1 MSASLRV
8 RRLLPGAADYA
19 GLRHGWSADLLA
31 GVTVA
36 VVALPL
42 ALAFGVASG
51 VGAAPG
57 LVTAVVAGAVA
68 AVFGGSHLQVS
79 GPTGAMTVVLVP
91 IVAQQGVGA
100 VAAIAVIAGVVVTA
114 AGVLGMGR
122 LIGLV
127 PWPVVEGFTL
137 GIAVVIAAQQVP
149 MALGVDR
156 PDGEN
161 AALVALRAAARFA
174 SQPGWGV
181 LALLG
186 LAVLLTAGLPR
197 LHRSLPAGLLGVAVV
212 TALAEVSGVDVA
224 RIGSI
229 PSTLALPS
237 LPHLGSLATLLPAA
251 LVVAALAA
259 LESLLSAR
267 VADGMTDAARHDPDR
282 ELVGQGLANI
292 ASGLF
297 GGLPATGALARTAVN
312 ARTGAR
318 TRVAALTHALALLAV
333 MAVASQWVGRIPLVA
348 LAGVLL
354 VTAYR
359 MVERH
364 VVVSVLRSTRMDAL
378 VFVVTAT
385 ATVVLDLVTAVEA
398 GVAVAV
404 VVALVKLSRTSQ
416 VVEDDIAFEVAAPE
430 EHDLLRRHVLV
441 YRVDGPLFFAASGR
455 FLKQLTDVADVR
467 VVVLRLGNLAML
479 DATGARAVGEIVDE
493 LDARG
498 IAVVLKLAS
507 AQNLR
512 LLRTVGALEL
522 LEQRGHV
529 HAELAGAV
537 SHALRHAAREPH
549 DHRPAGGQPAR
560 GASARPRSSAVR
572 SRASRSARSR
582 SSATAPAAL
591 AKPR

>member
-1 MSASLRV
+1 VNALARA
-8 RRLLPGAADYA
+8 RRLLPGRADYA
-19 GLRHGWSADLLA
+19 DLRHGWTADLVA
-31 GVTVA
+31 GLTVA

-51 VGAAPG
+51 VGATAG

-100 VAAIAVIAGVVVTA
+100 VAAIALLAGVVVVV
-114 AGVLGMGR
+114 AGVLGIGR

-137 GIAVVIAAQQVP
+137 GIAMVIAAQQVP

-156 PDGEN
+156 PAGEN
-161 AALVALRAAARFA
+161 AALVAGRSVVRFA
-174 SQPGWGV
+174 THPGWVALGL
-181 LALLG
+181 LAL
-186 LAVLLTAGLPR
+186 AVVLTAGLPK
-197 LHRSLPAGLLGVAVV
+197 LHRSLPAGLLAV
-212 TALAEVSGVDVA
+212 TAVTVLAEAAGIDVA
-224 RIGSI
+224 RIGAI
-229 PSTLALPS
+229 PSTLPMPS
-237 LPHLGSLATLLPAA
+237 LPQVGSMTALLPAA

-267 VADGMTDAARHDPDR
+267 VADGMSDAGRHDPDR
-282 ELVGQGLANI
+282 ELVGQGLANVV
-292 ASGLF
+292 SGLF

-312 ARTGAR
+312 ARSGAR
-318 TRVAALTHALALLAV
+318 TRVAALTHALVLAGL
-333 MAVASQWVGRIPLVA
+333 MAVASQWVGRIPLVS

-364 VVVSVLRSTRMDAL
+364 VVVAVLRSTRMDAM

-385 ATVVLDLVTAVEA
+385 ATVVLDLVTAVEV
-398 GVAVAV
+398 GVAIAV
-404 VVALVKLSRTSQ
+404 IVALVKLSHTSQ
-416 VVEDDIAFEVAAPE
+416 VVEDDTAIELAPPE

-455 FLKQLTDVADVR
+455 FLKQLTDVTDVR

-479 DATGARAVGEIVDE
+479 DATGARAVGEIVEE
-493 LDARG
+493 LDGRG
-498 IAVVLKLAS
+498 IAVVLKIAS
-507 AQNLR
+507 PQNLR
-512 LLRTVGALEL
+512 LLRSVGALEL
-522 LEQRGHV
+522 LERRGHV
-529 HAELAGAV
+529 HADLPAAIN
-537 SHALRHAAREPH
+537 HALRHATRVPT
-549 DHRPAGGQPAR
+549 
-560 GASARPRSSAVR
+560 SAQY
-572 SRASRSARSR
+572 
-582 SSATAPAAL
+582 ATSGEL
-591 AKPR
+591 VG

>member
-1 MSASLRV
+1 MNAVARV
-8 RRLLPGAADYA
+8 RGLLPRPADYA
-19 GLRHGWSADLLA
+19 DLRHGWTADLLA
-31 GVTVA
+31 GLTVA

-51 VGAAPG
+51 VGAAAG

-100 VAAIAVIAGVVVTA
+100 VAAIAVLAGVVVA
-114 AGVLGMGR
+114 LAGVLGLGR

-127 PWPVVEGFTL
+127 PWPVVEGFTF

-149 MALGVDR
+149 MGLGVAR
-156 PDGEN
+156 PHGEN
-161 AALVALRAAARFA
+161 AALVALRALGGFAAHP
-174 SQPGWGV
+174 SWWV
-181 LALLG
+181 LGLLG
-186 LAVLLTAGLPR
+186 LAVVLTAWLPR
-197 LHRSLPAGLLGVAVV
+197 LHRSLPAGLLAVAAVTVV
-212 TALAEVSGVDVA
+212 AELSGADVA
-224 RIGSI
+224 RIG
-229 PSTLALPS
+229 ALPRTLGLPSWPDVGS
-237 LPHLGSLATLLPAA
+237 LPALVPPA

-282 ELVGQGLANI
+282 ELVGQGLANV

-318 TRVAALTHALALLAV
+318 TRLAALTHALVLVVLMGLA
-333 MAVASQWVGRIPLVA
+333 SGLVGRIPLVA

-364 VVVSVLRSTRMDAL
+364 VVVAVLRSTRTDAL
-378 VFVVTAT
+378 VFVLTAG
-385 ATVVLDLVTAVEA
+385 ATVVLDLVTAVEI
-398 GVAVAV
+398 GVAVAM
-404 VVALVKLSRTSQ
+404 VVALVKLSHTSRL
-416 VVEDDIAFEVAAPE
+416 VEDHTALEIAAPQ

-455 FLKQLTDVADVR
+455 FLKQLTDVTDVR
-467 VVVLRLGNLAML
+467 VVVLRLGNLALL
-479 DATGARAVGEIVDE
+479 DATGARAVGEIAEE
-493 LDARG
+493 LDGRG
-498 IAVVLKLAS
+498 IAVVLKIAS
-507 AQNLR
+507 EQHLR
-512 LLRTVGALEL
+512 LLRTVGALGL
-522 LEQRGHV
+522 LERQGHV
-529 HAELAGAV
+529 HGDLPAAI
-537 SHALRHAAREPH
+537 SHALEHAAGR
-549 DHRPAGGQPAR
+549 RAR
-560 GASARPRSSAVR
+560 VADQLAVGSGA
-572 SRASRSARSR
+572 
-582 SSATAPAAL
+582 
-591 AKPR
+591 